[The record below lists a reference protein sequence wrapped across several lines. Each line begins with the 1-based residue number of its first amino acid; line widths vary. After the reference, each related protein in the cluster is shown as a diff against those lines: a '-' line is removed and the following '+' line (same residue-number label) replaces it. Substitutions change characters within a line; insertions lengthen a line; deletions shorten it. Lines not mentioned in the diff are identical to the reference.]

1 MNRVA
6 TPCKNKWDL
15 VGAQL
20 DIKSVDLNSIKSSCE
35 NNLQC
40 FMDLFDLW
48 RRNGNPPYTWATII
62 NVLKAPSVGEE
73 QVAKDVTEWLS
84 KQNSQ

>member
-6 TPCKNKWDL
+6 APCKNQWEL
-15 VGAQL
+15 VGVQL
-20 DIKSVDLNSIKSSCE
+20 DIDSSDLNSIRPSCQ
-35 NNLQC
+35 NDLQC
-40 FMDLFDLW
+40 FKKVFDLW